1 MPLEDAASWGEYLQR
16 YQQEKVVR
24 PRPDSEYAKPP
35 RVTRYEKAR
44 EEVQYHP
51 ILQTFTDGPR
61 EKAAASK
68 EMTERVSQLNRAK
81 DKQVR
86 YESPFD
92 ILTFADKTLP
102 LQKPPPAA
110 AHDMIAPF
118 NPHAERP
125 TFRHPLDSCYQYNIV
140 SGLPLTKHH
149 YNPPLLRPNVDET
162 PVPTT
167 LTGVNVT
174 KPRLQHVA
182 ALPRDFDILSNR
194 YVEKHDE
201 KVKLER
207 EIQRRSAAAKYWETH
222 DYEPLLGHYLMP
234 EKEEMFQEFMT
245 TELAKQPMK
254 SFNRLPPSLQKGE
267 GFVYDITTH
276 QVKNEDLYEKEQA
289 RQQATLERNARSW
302 ARDETMRN
310 AGLNRQMLSDTR
322 SINRQSHQRYV
333 DTFRHGYNILD
344 HRDYRDPNTYL
355 PPPRT
360 RPEPT
365 VWQAVGPDRPPPPD
379 PVPPPPPAIAPLL
392 PTMPPNFIETVKAG
406 GMTRAAQIAASMERL
421 DAPAPAFA
429 STAPASVT
437 PGLKMLAE
445 YESRA
450 PAPA

>member
-24 PRPDSEYAKPP
+24 LRPDLEYAKPP

-68 EMTERVSQLNRAK
+68 EMTDRVSQLNRAK

-92 ILTFADKTLP
+92 ILTLADKTLP

-149 YNPPLLRPNVDET
+149 YNSPLLRPNVDET

-289 RQQATLERNARSW
+289 RQQATLERNAGRG
-302 ARDETMRN
+302 RDETMRN

-365 VWQAVGPDRPPPPD
+365 VWQAVGPIGRRRPIRAAAAA
-379 PVPPPPPAIAPLL
+379 AIAPLP